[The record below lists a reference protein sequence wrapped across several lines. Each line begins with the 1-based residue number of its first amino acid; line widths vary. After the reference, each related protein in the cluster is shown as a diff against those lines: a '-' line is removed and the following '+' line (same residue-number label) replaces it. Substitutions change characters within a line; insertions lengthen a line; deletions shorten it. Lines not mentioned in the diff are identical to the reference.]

1 MALLLTS
8 SIHKRQCIV
17 LEEYRYIQRIGLTF
31 HFGDSTCKDFLL
43 GLGFFEIFKNFI
55 NNGLG
60 EVCLFA
66 FLLLLLEANPTV
78 KYTLELRG
86 KLDFLLL
93 NESLGLQFGSYL
105 IDLRPR

>member
-1 MALLLTS
+1 M
-8 SIHKRQCIV
+8 R
-17 LEEYRYIQRIGLTF
+17 LTF
-31 HFGDSTCKDFLL
+31 HFGDSTGEEFLL
-43 GLGFFEIFKNFI
+43 GLGFFEIFKNLI

-66 FLLLLLEANPTV
+66 FLLLLLEANPAI

-93 NESLGLQFGSYL
+93 NESLRLQFGSFL
-105 IDLRPR
+105 INLRPRES